1 MMRQIG
7 EIQAAVATIY
17 AQADLPQP
25 SAARCVTP
33 LRELIEGDNLAC
45 YEIDGLSSRSAMG
58 FLLRRGGLIE
68 PLAEV
73 NDEPLAGFLY
83 ASRRAG
89 IIFVERG
96 DLLVR
101 RRFSVAHELGHFLL
115 HFRPLLASSQNDGEL
130 FLTEALNA
138 SAGEDEP
145 DVIPESRIATGEAGD
160 LIALAPPPEQME
172 REANLFAVEL
182 LMPAPVVR
190 EMAARLADDFRG
202 EDLVWRMAT
211 EMLVSRAAMRY
222 RLREMGLLA
231 PETVFLN

>member
-1 MMRQIG
+1 MRIQ

-17 AQADLPQP
+17 TAVDLPPP

-33 LRELIEGDNLAC
+33 LRELIEGDNLTC
-45 YEIDGLSSRSAMG
+45 YEIDELSSKTAMS
-58 FLLRRGGLIE
+58 FLLQRGGLIE
-68 PLAEV
+68 PLADV
-73 NDEPLAGFLY
+73 TDEPLAGFLY

-101 RRFSVAHELGHFLL
+101 RRFSVAHELGHLLL
-115 HFRPLLASSQNDGEL
+115 HFRPLLTSSQNDGEL

-138 SAGEDEP
+138 SAEEDEP
-145 DVIPESRIATGEAGD
+145 DVIPESRIAANEAGD
-160 LIALAPPPEQME
+160 LATLLPPLDQME

-182 LMPAPVVR
+182 LMPAAVVS
-190 EMAARLADDFRG
+190 EMAAQRADDFRD
-202 EDLVWRMAT
+202 EDMVWRMAT

-222 RLREMGLLA
+222 RLRELGLLA
-231 PETVFLN
+231 PETALVN

>member
-1 MMRQIG
+1 MKLIP
-7 EIQAAVATIY
+7 EIQAAVAAIH
-17 AQADLPQP
+17 AAADQPPP

-33 LRELIEGDNLAC
+33 LRELIEGDNLTC
-45 YEIDGLSSRSAMG
+45 HEIGGLSSRTAMN
-58 FLLRRGGLIE
+58 FLLQRGGLIE
-68 PLAEV
+68 PLADA

-101 RRFSVAHELGHFLL
+101 RRFSAAHELGHFLL
-115 HFRPLLASSQNDGEL
+115 HFRPLLASLQNDGEL

-138 SAGEDEP
+138 SAEEDEP
-145 DVIPESRIATGEAGD
+145 DAIPESRIAASEAGD
-160 LIALAPPPEQME
+160 LTARLPPLEQME
-172 REANLFAVEL
+172 REASLFAVEL

-190 EMAARLADDFRG
+190 EMAAQRADDFRG

-211 EMLVSRAAMRY
+211 EMLVSRAAMRF
-222 RLREMGLLA
+222 RLRELGWLA
-231 PETVFLN
+231 PETALVN